1 MTEPFRWQ
9 SAEAEKQG
17 MNGEKLRLLAQNLA
31 SRGGTKVL
39 LIARH
44 DRIVC
49 EWYAADYSPTRPHYT
64 ASLAKALVGG
74 TSLLLALSDGLMGV
88 DDLACQYIPRWK
100 KHPEKSKITI
110 RHLATHTSGIQDAKH
125 DQPGGWECDFWAGRW
140 GKKPDPISIALD
152 QAPILFPPGSAYAY
166 SNPGMAALAYAVTA
180 SLRETPHRDIYD
192 LLKAR
197 ILDPIEVP
205 EQEWSI
211 GYGKPYEVD
220 GMRVYANWGGGEF
233 SARATVSLGRL
244 MLRRGDWEGRQ
255 LIPSAWVDKAVSYA
269 GMPSPKGEM
278 PEGRYDSGL
287 CWWTNILGAWS
298 QLPRDS
304 FAGAG
309 SGHQVL
315 LVVPSL
321 DLIIIRYG
329 DTDLGD
335 LEEGGWWSPLV
346 EHLFNPVMEA
356 VG

>member
-1 MTEPFRWQ
+1 
-9 SAEAEKQG
+9 
-17 MNGEKLRLLAQNLA
+17 
-31 SRGGTKVL
+31 
-39 LIARH
+39 
-44 DRIVC
+44 
-49 EWYAADYSPTRPHYT
+49 
-64 ASLAKALVGG
+64 
-74 TSLLLALSDGLMGV
+74 
-88 DDLACQYIPRWK
+88 
-100 KHPEKSKITI
+100 
-110 RHLATHTSGIQDAKH
+110 
-125 DQPGGWECDFWAGRW
+125 
-140 GKKPDPISIALD
+140 
-152 QAPILFPPGSAYAY
+152 
-166 SNPGMAALAYAVTA
+166 
-180 SLRETPHRDIYD
+180 
-192 LLKAR
+192 
-197 ILDPIEVP
+197 
-205 EQEWSI
+205 
-211 GYGKPYEVD
+211 
-220 GMRVYANWGGGEF
+220 
-233 SARATVSLGRL
+233 